1 MWVTTLVMAIAL
13 LALTALVAFS
23 PHHFIYDEPYYLNY
37 VSLLHQ
43 HGWTLAFINSVPGP
57 AGPRYAV
64 VHAAAEPVTTLDPVG
79 MRLVN
84 VSLLLGV
91 MVSPG
96 NH

>member
-1 MWVTTLVMAIAL
+1 MWFTTIVMTIAL
-13 LALTALVAFS
+13 SALVAFS
-23 PHHFIYDEPYYLNY
+23 PRHFIHDEPYYLNY

-43 HGWTLAFINSVPGP
+43 HGLTLAFMNSVPGL
-57 AGPRYAV
+57 AGPLYAF
-64 VHAAAEPVTTLDPVG
+64 VHAAAEPVTKLDPVE
-79 MRLVN
+79 MRFVN